1 MNLPPSQEIDV
12 VREQVQRL
20 VSLGIWEHLPSTL
33 VDEALK
39 QTPKL
44 KKYWTVLHKRDKQAD
59 AQTRERWAEF
69 HIFIAF

>member
-1 MNLPPSQEIDV
+1 M
-12 VREQVQRL
+12 VRDQVQRL

-44 KKYWTVLHKRDKQAD
+44 KKYWTVLHKRDEQAD
-59 AQTRERWAEF
+59 TATRER
-69 HIFIAF
+69 